1 MASHPSDRTMTD
13 LLEGEGTPEQRAHLA
28 SCAVCRSRLD
38 NARAALEAASKVD
51 VPEPPGLY
59 WEALRRNVSRRIAEE
74 PERRTRWGWLAPL
87 AAASAVVVIVALSV
101 GERPPTPAGVAPTL
115 PAWSALPPVEEDD
128 NLAVVSGFAEEEALV
143 ADWDE
148 GRGLAAFVA
157 ALSDQESEA
166 LAVALRVEQQEGEL

>member
-1 MASHPSDRTMTD
+1 MLGHLSDGTMTD
-13 LLEGEGTPEQRAHLA
+13 LIEAEGTPEQQAHLA
-28 SCAVCRSRLD
+28 SCAACRSRLD
-38 NARAALEAASKVD
+38 DARAALEAASKVD

-74 PERRTRWGWLAPL
+74 PERRARWGWLAPL
-87 AAASAVVVIVALSV
+87 AAAAAVVVVVVVSV
-101 GERPPTPAGVAPTL
+101 GERPPTPTSVAPTL

-128 NLAVVSGFAEEEALV
+128 NLAVVTGFAEEEAAV
-143 ADWDE
+143 ADWEE

-157 ALSDQESEA
+157 ALSDEESEA